1 MDKTEK
7 LGLNLPKYNE
17 YADVD
22 VLNENF
28 RILDNAAGA
37 EDLER
42 IDEDLQEL
50 QGEIEGIKERA
61 DVAFL
66 EIKGARYEESK
77 NAITGVW
84 TTTAYVGG
92 VKIAEKI
99 DNPKNAQGEYIV
111 VINLYEAGVIT
122 ETITITEWKDETGK
136 WIKEVV

>member
-17 YADVD
+17 YADVEI
-22 VLNENF
+22 LNENF

-50 QGEIEGIKERA
+50 QGEIKGLQERV
-61 DVAFL
+61 DVAFM

-77 NAITGVW
+77 NAVTGVW

-92 VKIAEKI
+92 AKIAEKI
-99 DNPKNAQGEYIV
+99 DNPKNAQGKYIV
-111 VINLYEAGVIT
+111 VINLYEDGVIT
-122 ETITITEWKDETGK
+122 ETITITEWKDGTGK
-136 WIKEVV
+136 WIKEVS

>member
-7 LGLNLPKYNE
+7 LGLNLPQYNE
-17 YADVD
+17 YADVEI
-22 VLNENF
+22 LNENF
-28 RILDNAAGA
+28 QILDNTAGA
-37 EDLER
+37 
-42 IDEDLQEL
+42 EDLQEL
-50 QGEIEGIKERA
+50 QGEIKGLQERA

-99 DNPKNAQGEYIV
+99 DNPKNVQGEYIV
-111 VINLYEAGVIT
+111 VINLYEAGLIT
-122 ETITITEWKDETGK
+122 ETVTTTEWKDGTGK